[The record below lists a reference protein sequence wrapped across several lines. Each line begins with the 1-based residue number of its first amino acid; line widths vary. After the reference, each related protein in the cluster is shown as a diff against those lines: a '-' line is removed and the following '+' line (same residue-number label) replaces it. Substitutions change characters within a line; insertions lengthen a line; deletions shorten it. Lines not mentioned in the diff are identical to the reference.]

1 MRSGIAPQW
10 LHSSVDWFDLA
21 AGLVE
26 AGRPLPRCGNER
38 FDAPGEFRREWAI
51 FWRDR
56 NLRFHAYDLFSP
68 TPNVEALLAHVD
80 EDPTCI
86 FWG

>member
-1 MRSGIAPQW
+1 MPTTMARRLRTGLDSVPGRSAP
-10 LHSSVDWFDLA
+10 LHQVPTRMGHL
-21 AGLVE
+21 
-26 AGRPLPRCGNER
+26 R
-38 FDAPGEFRREWAI
+38 
-51 FWRDR
+51 RDR
-56 NLRFHAYDLFSP
+56 NLRFHAYDLISP